1 MKNLDSLRA
10 IDGKI
15 FALLSPY
22 ELTLFKSVRRE
33 GRKHNI
39 RATVIYDGTQGIPF
53 AGLSIEQKDEA
64 LRRTNSKVR
73 VFFDGSHIE
82 YIEGILSKFS
92 SKYPYLESA
101 LTELQTSKNIS
112 LVAEQVS
119 KAIDNADG
127 KDIPELLGL
136 EVFLSELQ

>member
-10 IDGKI
+10 IDGKM
-15 FALLSPY
+15 FARLTPY

-33 GRKHNI
+33 GRKYNI
-39 RATVIYDGTQGIPF
+39 RATVIYDGTQDIPF

-73 VFFDGSHIE
+73 VFFDGSHIK

-92 SKYPYLESA
+92 SRYAYIESA
-101 LTELQTSKNIS
+101 LTELQASKNIS
-112 LVAEQVS
+112 LVAEYVS
-119 KAIDNADG
+119 KAIDNADD
-127 KDIPELLGL
+127 KDTPELFGL